1 MVQGSTCYQEFTFPQ
16 LAWLLASLL
25 DSKDRI
31 SVLEIGPGPR
41 SVLGGLPDYQRRKI
55 ELYEAFEPNQLFA
68 ESLEAWL
75 LVDTKGKLRFPSL
88 RSPPTI
94 HRMPFDPKH
103 STAYN
108 SDENTHNSSRGY
120 NVIIFCYSMYG
131 MLSKDN
137 VVKRTLKLLGDTGDE
152 VLVVFHRD
160 GSLNLDDLICHQ
172 TAYFPTG
179 VVRVAD
185 DDQTLDNFA
194 SFIAGFTVGDKEA
207 YKIVK
212 VN

>member
-1 MVQGSTCYQEFTFPQ
+1 MGEMATLQHLKGKLGSTTSLMATSSRKTLSDSQYRTSFDIMVQGSTCYQEFTFPQ
-16 LAWLLASLL
+16 LARLLASLL

-94 HRMPFDPKH
+94 
-103 STAYN
+103 Y
-108 SDENTHNSSRGY
+108 
-120 NVIIFCYSMYG
+120 
-131 MLSKDN
+131 
-137 VVKRTLKLLGDTGDE
+137 
-152 VLVVFHRD
+152 
-160 GSLNLDDLICHQ
+160 
-172 TAYFPTG
+172 
-179 VVRVAD
+179 
-185 DDQTLDNFA
+185 
-194 SFIAGFTVGDKEA
+194 
-207 YKIVK
+207 
-212 VN
+212 